1 MAFSSDRGGTQGDR
15 ARRDPAGALVLGTL
29 PFFLIVV
36 LPFAALVLFLDPRE
50 ALAHLRSETAWRAF
64 LLTLRTT
71 LAATALCAAIGIP
84 VALLLARRRF
94 PGDAVVDTLVDLP
107 IAIPPVVVGVALLL
121 AFGRFGLVGRH
132 LEAAGIS
139 VGFSTAAVVLAQAF
153 IATPFL
159 VRAARAGFESVD
171 PGLERAARVLGASR
185 RRVFWT
191 ITLPLAGPSIAAGLV
206 LAWARALS
214 EFGATITF
222 AGNFPGRTQ
231 TLSLAV
237 MSALE
242 SDLDTAVAISLL
254 TLVLAAGALVSARSI
269 ARRAGVPGA

>member
-1 MAFSSDRGGTQGDR
+1 MASLSDPRRAERDR
-15 ARRDPAGALVLGTL
+15 ARQDPVGALVLGTVPFVFFIAL
-29 PFFLIVV
+29 PLV
-36 LPFAALVLFLDPRE
+36 ALFLFLDPRE
-50 ALAHLRSETAWRAF
+50 ALTHLRSEMAWRAL

-71 LAATALCAAIGIP
+71 LAATVLCAAIGIP

-94 PGDAVVDTLVDLP
+94 PGHAVLDTLVDLP
-107 IAIPPVVVGVALLL
+107 VAIPPVVVGVALLL
-121 AFGRFGLVGRH
+121 AFGRFGLLGRH
-132 LEAAGIS
+132 LDALGIS
-139 VGFSTAAVVLAQAF
+139 LGFTTTAVVMAQAF

-171 PGLERAARVLGASR
+171 PVLERAARVLGASR
-185 RRVFWT
+185 QRVFWT
-191 ITLPLAGPSIAAGLV
+191 ITLPLARPSIAAGLV

-214 EFGATITF
+214 EFGATMTF

-242 SDLDTAVAISLL
+242 SDVETAVAISVL
-254 TLVLAAGALVSARSI
+254 TLILAASALVLARSI
-269 ARRAGVPGA
+269 ARRARVRGV

>member
-1 MAFSSDRGGTQGDR
+1 MASSSEPRRAKDR
-15 ARRDPAGALVLGTL
+15 ARRDPVGALLLGTF
-29 PFFLIVV
+29 PFFLFIA

-50 ALAHLRSETAWRAF
+50 ALTHLRSEMAWRAL

-71 LAATALCAAIGIP
+71 LIATALCAAIGLP

-94 PGDAVVDTLVDLP
+94 PGDAVVDTIVDLP

-121 AFGRFGLVGRH
+121 AFGRFGLLGRH
-132 LEAAGIS
+132 LEAFGIS

-171 PGLERAARVLGASR
+171 PSLERAARVLGASR
-185 RRVFWT
+185 QRVFWT

-242 SDLDTAVAISLL
+242 SDIDTAVAISVL
-254 TLVLAAGALVSARSI
+254 TLILAAAALVAARTI
-269 ARRAGVPGA
+269 ARRARMPGV